1 MGAIRDFPFCRSES
15 RRQIADVKVATA
27 LEARRLDSSAIVD
40 YGMGESVLMEN
51 AAIAAREVIT
61 RRWGVPGRKVLVA
74 CGLGNNGG
82 DGFALARLLYA
93 RGAAVTVLVAGRAG
107 ISSSKRVGAAIGAAA
122 GKKFDNSGGFR
133 GSGGAAEDNLRIVE
147 RLPLEILQLY
157 SVTDLLVKT
166 DFDAFDVIVD
176 ALFGTGLSR
185 GLEGP
190 IAALV
195 ERINASDAPV
205 LSLDIPSGVSA
216 DTGEAL
222 GVAVRAEATVVF
234 GVLKRGN
241 LLYPGFE
248 LGGDL
253 YYSEISFPEELRSD
267 DSIAISVNVP
277 PALERR
283 NPAGHKGT
291 FGKVLIVGGSPSY
304 CGAVALAAGA
314 AQRSGVG
321 YVYLATPSTMVSQI
335 FPLAPEAVFLP
346 QGGSNYLGCEHLPE
360 LLEAS
365 VRADAVILGPG
376 LSTQPESIRLARE
389 LITAIERPLIIDGDG
404 LTALAGRDELSRH
417 RTHPTLL
424 TPHAGE
430 MARLLGSLSNEVSKR
445 RIDTALEAAERYGA
459 MLVLKGA
466 HSIIAH
472 PGGRLWMNL
481 TGNSGMGTAGSG
493 DVLAGLLGAL
503 AASRLNLDFV
513 DLLRLAVYL
522 HGLAGDLASMS
533 LGQISLSARDIIAF
547 LPQALMEHKKKLAS
561 DPFSG
566 KIIQT

>member
-1 MGAIRDFPFCRSES
+1 
-15 RRQIADVKVATA
+15 VKIATA
-27 LEARRLDSSAIVD
+27 LEARRLDSSMIVD
-40 YGMGESVLMEN
+40 YGVDESVLMEN
-51 AAIAAREVIT
+51 AAIAAREVIA
-61 RRWGVPGRKVLVA
+61 RRWGLSGRRVLIA

-93 RGAAVTVLVAGRAG
+93 RGAVVTVLVAGRAG
-107 ISSSKRVGAAIGAAA
+107 ITKRSDATAKTATQRNL
-122 GKKFDNSGGFR
+122 DSLDGFQ
-133 GSGGAAEDNLRIVE
+133 STGGAAGDNLRIL
-147 RLPLEILQLY
+147 RRMPLDIWPIHP
-157 SVTDLLVKT
+157 VNALLAKT

-185 GLEGP
+185 ALEGP

-195 ERINASDAPV
+195 ERINDSDTPV

-222 GVAVRAEATVVF
+222 GVAVQAEATVAF
-234 GVLKRGN
+234 GILKRGN

-253 YYSEISFPEELRSD
+253 YYSEISFLPELLSD
-267 DSIAISVNVP
+267 DSIVLSVNAP
-277 PALERR
+277 PPLDKRD
-283 NPAGHKGT
+283 PAGHKGT
-291 FGKVLIVGGSPSY
+291 FGRVLIVGGSPGY

-321 YVYLATPSTMVSQI
+321 YVHLATPSVMVPQI
-335 FPLAPEAVFLP
+335 FPLVPETVFLP
-346 QGGSNYLGCEHLPE
+346 QDGSNYLGSEHLQT

-365 VRADAVILGPG
+365 VQADAVVLGPG
-376 LSTQPESIRLARE
+376 LSTQSESIRLARE
-389 LITAIERPLIIDGDG
+389 LIAAIETPLVIDGDG
-404 LTALAGRDELSRH
+404 LTALAGRDELSRR
-417 RTHPTLL
+417 RTHPTFL
-424 TPHAGE
+424 TPHPKE
-430 MARLLGSLSNEVSKR
+430 MARLLGSSLNELSRLRV
-445 RIDTALEAAERYGA
+445 DAALEAADRYGA

-466 HSIIAH
+466 HSINAH
-472 PGGRLWMNL
+472 PDGRVWINL

-503 AASRLNLDFV
+503 AASHLNLELV

-522 HGLAGDLASMS
+522 HGLAGDLASLS
-533 LGQISLSARDIIAF
+533 LGEAGLNARDIVAF
-547 LPQALMEHKKKLAS
+547 LPQALMKHKKKLTS

-566 KIIQT
+566 KIVQI